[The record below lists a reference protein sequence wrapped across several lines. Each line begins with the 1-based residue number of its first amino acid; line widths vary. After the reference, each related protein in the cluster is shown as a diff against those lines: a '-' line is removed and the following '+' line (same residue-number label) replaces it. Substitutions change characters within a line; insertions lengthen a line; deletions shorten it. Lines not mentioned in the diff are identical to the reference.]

1 MAKFGANFLARFVF
15 TADWNFLEGKL
26 SARTSQSSDFASSTI
41 VPQLSKCLK
50 FEAVRSIK
58 LIKGFEFEQT
68 NKQTRPMHVLL
79 FTEWFIIIV

>member
-41 VPQLSKCLK
+41 VQQLSKCLK
-50 FEAVRSIK
+50 FEAVRGIN
-58 LIKGFEFEQT
+58 LIKEFEFEQT
-68 NKQTRPMHVLL
+68 NKQDPCMYCCLQNGSS
-79 FTEWFIIIV
+79 